1 MALLVLE
8 VLWFW
13 VSEFVFVWQAGEVCT
28 RQTGRAYIDF
38 PAWLCSEHVI
48 SVMS

>member
-8 VLWFW
+8 YLWFCEQ
-13 VSEFVFVWQAGEVCT
+13 VRIVWQAGEVCT
-28 RQTGRAYIDF
+28 RQSGRAYIDF